1 MNARKNRLSVASD
14 VSDVEDYD
22 VERVLQLL
30 ADEETRTL
38 FQQLSSPKTT
48 RELIS
53 ECDIARSTAYRKITE
68 LENAGLL
75 IEVDHVDDS
84 EQPTA
89 YVRPLEEIVL
99 RVGDTL
105 TIDQKLELDHKTV
118 ERIDVLLDNVEEA
131 LNDSQLAVE
140 LQAVRQLIATRE
152 RSIYI
157 ERLNG

>member
-1 MNARKNRLSVASD
+1 MDSDESPCDLYLFILLIIWFVARERTTCMNARKNRLPVSSD

-22 VERVLQLL
+22 IERVLQLL

-84 EQPTA
+84 KQPTA

-105 TIDQKLELDHKTV
+105 TIDVILELDH
-118 ERIDVLLDNVEEA
+118 
-131 LNDSQLAVE
+131 E
-140 LQAVRQLIATRE
+140 LSSESTCL
-152 RSIYI
+152 
-157 ERLNG
+157 

>member
-1 MNARKNRLSVASD
+1 MNDRKNRLPVSSD

-22 VERVLQLL
+22 IEQVLQLL

-48 RELIS
+48 RELIN
-53 ECDIARSTAYRKITE
+53 ECNIARSTAYRKITE

-75 IEVDHVDDS
+75 IEVDRVDNS
-84 EQPTA
+84 KQPTA

-105 TIDQKLELDHKTV
+105 TIDAILELDH
-118 ERIDVLLDNVEEA
+118 
-131 LNDSQLAVE
+131 E
-140 LQAVRQLIATRE
+140 LSSESTCF
-152 RSIYI
+152 
-157 ERLNG
+157 